1 MPKTHVLEN
10 SLPCRIRSRRL
21 KCPPSDSENAVVCHH
36 PRCRLADLLPPRRV
50 GHRSSAHHRKVHD
63 STQGKDR
70 SGRPA
75 GEGARCIPEA
85 RSERGDARKALAGFS
100 ARPGT
105 GFGSSQLQEFA
116 RRHEGRDRGGRQR
129 SGTRTGALFDN
140 ARDYRHDQPADGLV
154 RHRRRH
160 DRDLRLAIAHRI
172 QPPGTGPRHFRG
184 AVQHGIRSGDRHS
197 SHDFLPPLSR
207 QGRRFRGRDGAT
219 GSEAGRRGPRRTLR
233 IPAAAAYSGMRFA
246 RTQKEDPEINLIPMI
261 DVLLVIIIF
270 LMLTTTYSRFAEL
283 KINLPSADA
292 ERKPERAN
300 EINVVISANG
310 QYVLQRKPVQFRDV
324 ASLAEELRRAGT
336 GMKDAIVVVN
346 ADNNA
351 NYQSVIRVMDA
362 ARQAGYGQV
371 VFAVEQTTK

>member
-1 MPKTHVLEN
+1 
-10 SLPCRIRSRRL
+10 
-21 KCPPSDSENAVVCHH
+21 
-36 PRCRLADLLPPRRV
+36 
-50 GHRSSAHHRKVHD
+50 
-63 STQGKDR
+63 
-70 SGRPA
+70 
-75 GEGARCIPEA
+75 
-85 RSERGDARKALAGFS
+85 
-100 ARPGT
+100 
-105 GFGSSQLQEFA
+105 
-116 RRHEGRDRGGRQR
+116 
-129 SGTRTGALFDN
+129 
-140 ARDYRHDQPADGLV
+140 
-154 RHRRRH
+154 
-160 DRDLRLAIAHRI
+160 
-172 QPPGTGPRHFRG
+172 
-184 AVQHGIRSGDRHS
+184 
-197 SHDFLPPLSR
+197 
-207 QGRRFRGRDGAT
+207 
-219 GSEAGRRGPRRTLR
+219 
-233 IPAAAAYSGMRFA
+233 MRFA

-292 ERKPERAN
+292 ERKQERSN

-310 QYVLQRKPVQFRDV
+310 QYVLQRKPFQFRDV